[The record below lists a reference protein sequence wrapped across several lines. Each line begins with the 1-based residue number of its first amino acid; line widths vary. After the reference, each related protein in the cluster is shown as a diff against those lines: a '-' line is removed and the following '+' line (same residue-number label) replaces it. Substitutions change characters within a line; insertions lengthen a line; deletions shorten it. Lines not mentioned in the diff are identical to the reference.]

1 MLRLALK
8 MLYGDVAKFVMLL
21 GGLTFC
27 ALLMTQQSGV
37 FCGLMLWT
45 TSTLRNIKVP
55 IWVCDAKLEQI
66 NEVVPMR
73 DIEVNR
79 VRSVEGVE
87 WAVPL
92 FWGLISA
99 RLRDGSFQP
108 VQLTGLDSA
117 TLLGRPVKI
126 TAGNIEDLR
135 LPNAVVVDQIMLKKF
150 RRKLGKAERDIT
162 PEDELKVGD
171 TFEINDKEAR
181 VVAICYA
188 EQSFLGQPYI
198 YTTYERALEYA
209 PPQRKHLS
217 FVLVKPKDGVRESD
231 VVQRI
236 RRIPGLTAFT
246 DEEFN
251 DRTIDWYIK
260 YTGIPISFGTVVLLG
275 ALVGIAI
282 AGQTFYLFVHE
293 NVRHLA
299 ALKAMGAGNTLLAEM
314 VFLQAFTV
322 GTMGYGLGTGLTAIF
337 GSIFLKVGEPPFFL
351 PWQVLA
357 FTGSIIVFI
366 CLFSATIGL
375 LKVIRAEPAIVF
387 R

>member
-37 FCGLMLWT
+37 FCGLMMWT

-55 IWVCDAKLEQI
+55 IWVCDAKVEQV

-79 VRSVEGVE
+79 VRSVEGVD

-92 FWGLISA
+92 YWGLIQA

-117 TLLGRPVKI
+117 TMVGRPARM
-126 TAGNIEDLR
+126 TAGNVEDLR
-135 LPNAVVVDQIMLKKF
+135 LPNAVIVDQIAIKKF
-150 RRKLGKAERDIT
+150 KRKGFD
-162 PEDELKVGD
+162 LKLGD

-181 VVAICYA
+181 VVGICYA

-209 PPQRKHLS
+209 PPQRKLLS
-217 FVLVKPKDGVRESD
+217 FVLVKPKDNVSAAEVVR
-231 VVQRI
+231 RI
-236 RRIPGLTAFT
+236 RAIPGLTAFT
-246 DEEFN
+246 DQEFN

-260 YTGIPISFGTVVLLG
+260 YTGIPISFGTVVILG

-299 ALKAMGAGNTLLAEM
+299 ALKAMGAGNALLAEM

-322 GTMGYGLGTGLTAIF
+322 GTMGYGLGTGLTSIF
-337 GSIFLKVGEPPFFL
+337 GNIFLKTGEPPFYL

-366 CLFSATIGL
+366 CLFSASIGL

>member
-55 IWVCDAKLEQI
+55 IWVCDAKVEQV

-79 VRSVEGVE
+79 VRSVEGVD

-92 FWGLISA
+92 YWGLISA

-108 VQLTGLDSA
+108 IQLTGLDSA
-117 TLLGRPVKI
+117 TMVGRPVKM

-135 LPNAVVVDQIMLKKF
+135 LPNVVDQIAIKKF
-150 RRKLGKAERDIT
+150 KRKGIDLR
-162 PEDELKVGD
+162 VGD
-171 TFEINDKEAR
+171 SFEINDKEAR
-181 VVAICYA
+181 VVGICYA
-188 EQSFLGQPYI
+188 EQSFLGQPYV

-209 PPQRKHLS
+209 PPQRKLLS
-217 FVLVKPKDGVRESD
+217 FVLVKPKDGVPAAE

-236 RRIPGLTAFT
+236 RKIPGISAFT
-246 DEEFN
+246 DVEFN

-322 GTMGYGLGTGLTAIF
+322 GTMGFGLGTGLTAIF
-337 GSIFLKVGEPPFFL
+337 GNIFLKVSEPPFFL

-357 FTGSIIVFI
+357 FAGSIIVFI